1 MQHELQ
7 KFARS
12 ILPVTQQNHFEL
24 LETTSRVLGFK
35 QKKRATAIRL
45 LEKNQ
50 SDCTEPNKNF
60 QRHILF
66 IDSQYTSNEDIEC
79 RADKTRSNRLASQK
93 II

>member
-1 MQHELQ
+1 V
-7 KFARS
+7 S
-12 ILPVTQQNHFEL
+12 ISNNPING
-24 LETTSRVLGFK
+24 LEVNV
-35 QKKRATAIRL
+35 Q
-45 LEKNQ
+45 Q

-79 RADKTRSNRLASQK
+79 RAGKTRSNRLASQK